1 MMNARSNNFFAAETL
16 RPLQEYGLLAVIT
29 LLALFLRFFRLG
41 EWSFWGDEVFSLGTK
56 PDGFIQSTT
65 SLLIHW
71 VTGLIGTNE
80 WSARLAPAL
89 IGTISVPL
97 LYIPIR
103 KQFGAPTALLAAA
116 LLAVSPWHIY
126 WSQNARFYV
135 LLLLFYTYAL
145 LVFFIGLE
153 QDKPLYFIAS
163 LIFFGLAAKERMLAL
178 AFLPVSLGYLLCL
191 QFLPFER
198 PAGFRLR
205 NLAIFFGPLIMLG
218 LLFAWPFLQDVP
230 GWLRGFSRI
239 NTTPFWLFSGTVYY
253 VGLTVILMAAT
264 GALYYLGK
272 RNRAALYFSLGAGV
286 PLGIILVTSL
296 FQYTAN
302 RYAFVSLTSWIILAA
317 MAARELFARLHGSL
331 RIFAVGVLA
340 LLLLTSMSED
350 ILYYQYQNGNRENW
364 RSAFEFIQE
373 QRQAGEP
380 VVVDRTE
387 IGRYYLQDGV
397 ISYRQIEPQ
406 EILQHKRV
414 WFVED
419 MNVAELFPEQLA
431 WVKENAHQ
439 VADFDVQAN
448 ARLFKMRVYL
458 FENTAGS
465 SP

>member
-1 MMNARSNNFFAAETL
+1 
-16 RPLQEYGLLAVIT
+16 
-29 LLALFLRFFRLG
+29 
-41 EWSFWGDEVFSLGTK
+41 
-56 PDGFIQSTT
+56 
-65 SLLIHW
+65 
-71 VTGLIGTNE
+71 
-80 WSARLAPAL
+80 
-89 IGTISVPL
+89 
-97 LYIPIR
+97 
-103 KQFGAPTALLAAA
+103 
-116 LLAVSPWHIY
+116 
-126 WSQNARFYV
+126 
-135 LLLLFYTYAL
+135 
-145 LVFFIGLE
+145 
-153 QDKPLYFIAS
+153 
-163 LIFFGLAAKERMLAL
+163 
-178 AFLPVSLGYLLCL
+178 
-191 QFLPFER
+191 
-198 PAGFRLR
+198 
-205 NLAIFFGPLIMLG
+205 
-218 LLFAWPFLQDVP
+218 
-230 GWLRGFSRI
+230 
-239 NTTPFWLFSGTVYY
+239 
-253 VGLTVILMAAT
+253 
-264 GALYYLGK
+264 
-272 RNRAALYFSLGAGV
+272 
-286 PLGIILVTSL
+286 
-296 FQYTAN
+296 
-302 RYAFVSLTSWIILAA
+302 